1 MESLTQGHSNSMKDI
16 LINNLEFARKQG
28 QVKGEIDLAYL
39 ERLSA
44 MTANESNHLNKI
56 KYQLDGSQTKMH
68 LPSLHLSINTVLPV
82 ICQRCL
88 ESMQLELALTFDYVL
103 SETEPVEFEG
113 DEEVDWLEIS
123 PNMNLNNLVE
133 DELLIAMPF
142 APVHQYNCK
151 PAVFEAGEKHNP
163 FDMLKKLK
171 NKS

>member
-1 MESLTQGHSNSMKDI
+1 MKD
-16 LINNLEFARKQG
+16 LLVNNLEIARKQD
-28 QVKGEIDLAYL
+28 QLEGEIDLASL

-44 MTANESNHLNKI
+44 MTVSEGNKPQKI
-56 KYQLDGSQTKMH
+56 HYQLSGSQTKFH

-88 ESMQLELALTFDYVL
+88 ESMQLEFALDYDYVL

-113 DEEVDWLEIS
+113 DEEVDWLEVS

-133 DELLIAMPF
+133 DELLIAMPL
-142 APVHQYNCK
+142 APVHQYDCK
-151 PAVFEAGEKHNP
+151 PATYEAGEKHNP
-163 FDMLKKLK
+163 FDVLKKLK

>member
-1 MESLTQGHSNSMKDI
+1 MESLKQGHSDSMKNI

-28 QVKGEIDLAYL
+28 QVEGEIDLACF

-44 MTANESNHLNKI
+44 MTVNESKQQQKI
-56 KYQLDGSQTKMH
+56 KYQLVGSHTKYH
-68 LPSLHLSINTVLPV
+68 LPSLHMSINTVLPV

-88 ESMQLELALTFDYVL
+88 ESMQLELALNFDYVL

-113 DEEVDWLEIS
+113 DEEVDWLEVS

-142 APVHQYNCK
+142 APVHQYDCK
-151 PAVFEAGEKHNP
+151 PSAFEAGEKHNP
-163 FDMLKKLK
+163 FDVLKKLK